1 MRKKDL
7 VMAPVDPIW
16 KRTLVRAGLRLSF
29 KWPSLLPLPV
39 GILRKGMDAS
49 ARVFKV
55 RDDVLIQPSILG
67 GVPGEVLRLQQG
79 ARKLHILHF
88 HGGAFFTGSC
98 HTHRALAAEMAARCQ
113 AVVHLLDHRLAPEHP
128 YPAALHDGL
137 VAWQALLNQG
147 VPPQHI
153 VLSGDSGG
161 CAQVLALVQH
171 LRDRRESLPAALY
184 MMSPYLDLRLR
195 AASVQGRRWGD
206 PMVTAHAL
214 RRGGDAYRRGISV
227 DDPRVSPL
235 LGSLKGLPP
244 ALVQVGSD
252 EILLDD
258 ALNFRQFAHQAGCV
272 VQLVQYQGY
281 WHNFQMFAGTLRAA
295 DQALNELAHFVR
307 LHVPLDH
314 VVPCRAVA

>member
-7 VMAPVDPIW
+7 VIAPVDPIW

-39 GILRKGMDAS
+39 GMLRKGMDAS
-49 ARVFKV
+49 ASIFKL
-55 RDDVLIQPSILG
+55 RDDVLIQPSNLG
-67 GVPGEVLRLQQG
+67 GVPGEVLRLQRG
-79 ARKLHILHF
+79 AQNLHMLHF

-98 HTHRALAAEMAARCQ
+98 HTHRALAAEMAARCH

-128 YPAALHDGL
+128 YPAALQDGL
-137 VAWQALLNQG
+137 AAWQALVNQG

-161 CAQVLALVQH
+161 CAQVLALAQH
-171 LRDRRESLPAALY
+171 LRDRQGPMPAALY

-195 AASVQGRRWGD
+195 AGSVHAQRWRD

-235 LGSLKGLPP
+235 LGLLKGLPP
-244 ALVQVGSD
+244 TLVQVGSD

-258 ALNFRQFAHQAGCV
+258 ALNFTMFAHQAGSV
-272 VQLVQYQGY
+272 VQLVRYQGY

-295 DQALNELAHFVR
+295 DQALNELAHFLRAQVS
-307 LHVPLDH
+307 LDQFT
-314 VVPCRAVA
+314 PCQAVA

>member
-16 KRTLVRAGLRLSF
+16 KRTLLRAGLRLGF
-29 KWPSLLPLPV
+29 KWPSLWPLPV
-39 GILRKGMDAS
+39 GVLRKGMDAS

-67 GVPGEVLRLQQG
+67 GVPGEVLGLQQG
-79 ARKLHILHF
+79 ALNLHMMHF

-98 HTHRALAAEMAARCQ
+98 QTHRALAAEMAARCR

-137 VAWQALLNQG
+137 AAWQALLDQG

-161 CAQVLALVQH
+161 CAQVLALAQY
-171 LRDRRESLPAALY
+171 LRDRREPMPAALY

-195 AASVQGRRWGD
+195 AGSVQGHRRRD

-214 RRGGDAYRRGISV
+214 RRGGDAYRRGIPV

-244 ALVQVGSD
+244 SLVQVGSD

-258 ALNFRQFAHQAGCV
+258 ALNFRQFAHQAGSV
-272 VQLVQYQGY
+272 VQLVQYLGY
-281 WHNFQMFAGTLRAA
+281 WHNFQMFTGTLRAA
-295 DQALNELAHFVR
+295 DQALNELAHFLRV
-307 LHVPLDH
+307 HVPRDQF
-314 VVPCRAVA
+314 VPCRAVA